1 MTDMIRRQILPAV
14 SAFAGDLCSR
24 AGTKKDLGACCQYE
38 VSTACQIGSLT
49 DALMAASDKLETD
62 LSAIPA
68 DAAEAMRYS
77 HDDMDTARLA
87 ADQLETLTS
96 SDRWPFPT
104 YSDLL
109 FSV

>member
-49 DALMAASDKLETD
+49 DA
-62 LSAIPA
+62 
-68 DAAEAMRYS
+68 
-77 HDDMDTARLA
+77 
-87 ADQLETLTS
+87 
-96 SDRWPFPT
+96 
-104 YSDLL
+104 
-109 FSV
+109 